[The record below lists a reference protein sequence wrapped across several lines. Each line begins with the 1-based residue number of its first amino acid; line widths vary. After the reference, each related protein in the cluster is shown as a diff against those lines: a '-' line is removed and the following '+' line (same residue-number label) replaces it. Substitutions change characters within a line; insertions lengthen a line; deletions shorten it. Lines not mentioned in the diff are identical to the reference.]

1 MGIKSRRF
9 INSVASALLNVVIG
23 AVIMWACVTF
33 FAPVLF
39 AGTNMMKISFIQ
51 CLMIVA
57 VLRAALINFHS
68 IKVID
73 EV

>member
-23 AVIMWACVTF
+23 AVIVWVCVTI
-33 FAPVLF
+33 FAPMLF
-39 AGTNMMKISFIQ
+39 AGANVMKISFIQ
-51 CLMIVA
+51 SLMIVA